1 MSHHVQVI
9 AADGEMRASQ
19 ALAEASGVIHNS
31 PAAIKLRH
39 LQVMHCDV
47 IFLAPSGAQ
56 GVTMS
61 VCPSA
66 VLWGPNLSKALNPYL
81 SLIGLSQISVS
92 SLT

>member
-66 VLWGPNLSKALNPYL
+66 VGHKL
-81 SLIGLSQISVS
+81 V
-92 SLT
+92 

>member
-47 IFLAPSGAQ
+47 IGSVRSSGCHN
-56 GVTMS
+56 VCVS
-61 VCPSA
+61 VRPF
-66 VLWGPNLSKALNPYL
+66 GTKLSKALL
-81 SLIGLSQISVS
+81 GSD
-92 SLT
+92 